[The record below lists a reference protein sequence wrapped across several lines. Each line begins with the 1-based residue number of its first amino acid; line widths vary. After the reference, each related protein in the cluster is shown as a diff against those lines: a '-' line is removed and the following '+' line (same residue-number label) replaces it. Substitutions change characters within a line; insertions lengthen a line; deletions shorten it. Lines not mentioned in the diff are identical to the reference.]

1 MWYQMEDDERYPGMY
16 IDDEEWER
24 EMGRT
29 TKSSS

>member
-1 MWYQMEDDERYPGMY
+1 MEDDERYPGMY